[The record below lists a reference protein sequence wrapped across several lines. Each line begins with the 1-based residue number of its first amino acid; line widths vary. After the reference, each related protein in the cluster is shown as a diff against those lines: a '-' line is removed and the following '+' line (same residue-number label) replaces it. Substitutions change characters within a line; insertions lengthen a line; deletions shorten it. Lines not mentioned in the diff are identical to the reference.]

1 MKRSFPHRVAHLVA
15 GLWFALACGA
25 AALRAQHAD
34 SAPAPAPTSGPAPDA
49 APFATPHPTSA
60 PAASADGTIRV
71 FDFDERPLGN
81 FEDAPMHWERLT
93 GPGLP
98 AFARGRFDDEVGHAA
113 PPSFR
118 FDLRGVN
125 SNIGYQY
132 ERPDLVLEPGCDYR
146 VSAVVRADR
155 LVQARAFLALQLLD
169 VSGAPLPDGV
179 AVSNLIR
186 TNPDGPT
193 GEWQPVEIDFSTPD
207 AFAVRLRLLLWVVQA
222 HVWRPPAENQV
233 APITLQDVAAEV
245 WFDDVV
251 VRRMPRMRIELSH
264 GANVFRE
271 GAAARLRLRV
281 GNAPASE
288 LTARLTLVDA
298 RGETVHADE
307 QSLKG
312 DGNIDAGFE
321 LPVLPIGR
329 YGARIEL
336 RARSASF
343 LSRGLCFAV
352 TPALRPRPDAPA
364 DVGLDLARWLGPDPI
379 RARDLLRELG
389 ARSVKLMVPIA
400 DDPFAPARARQAAA
414 VRQLVRALIADRVE
428 TIGVLAPPLPMERGV
443 LPGSLR
449 ARLASDLRWR
459 ERSAPVLTD
468 FAGMI
473 TTWQVG
479 DESAELRDPVAWTA
493 DDVDGVRAHL
503 TRYVSIPEL
512 VLPQPVTAA
521 PEVGRDISSTYLSDE
536 APSSVL
542 PAQLEWLAEDAP
554 GRRWLRV
561 ATPAEPDADQRVGE
575 LARRAA
581 IAKAFDPERVYLD
594 APLRI
599 VDSSGTPQ
607 WEPAEDYLAIR
618 TLSHYLSG
626 AQPAGALRL
635 AGDGVALVFRDEPG
649 ATTGFAIAWTAWAP
663 PATADAEL
671 YLGDEPTAVD
681 LTGASHPLA
690 VSAGR
695 TRVTLRST
703 PIILDR
709 INIPLVLLHGS
720 LRLAPTYVEAH
731 TSEPSPRLSFRNH
744 FAEPLS
750 GVVTIAPPSGWTA
763 SPGQFDFT
771 LAPGETLEREIAL
784 RLPPR
789 QVAATR
795 PLSMVVHLRTPQRTD
810 VRVDAPI
817 TVGLTEILTEASAR
831 WVGDDLI
838 VEQSVRNL
846 SSQPVS
852 FTAFCDAPARPRQE
866 RAFLKIGPGDA
877 QSQSYVFP
885 AARALAGASLRCS
898 IEEIRG
904 TRRLDQLV
912 ALPP

>member
-1 MKRSFPHRVAHLVA
+1 M
-15 GLWFALACGA
+15 
-25 AALRAQHAD
+25 
-34 SAPAPAPTSGPAPDA
+34 
-49 APFATPHPTSA
+49 
-60 PAASADGTIRV
+60 IRV

-81 FEDAPMHWERLT
+81 FEDTPMHWERLT

-98 AFARGRFDDEVGHAA
+98 AFARGRFDDELGHDA

-146 VSAVVRADR
+146 VSAAVRAEG
-155 LVQARAFLALQLLD
+155 LVHARAFLALQLLD
-169 VSGAPLPDGV
+169 VSGAPLPDEV
-179 AVSNLIR
+179 AVSNLVR
-186 TNPDGPT
+186 TGPDGSPT
-193 GEWQPVEIDFSTPD
+193 DWQRVDIDFSTPD
-207 AFAVRLRLLLWVVQA
+207 AYAVRLRLLLWVVQA
-222 HVWRPPAENQV
+222 HVWRPPPENQV
-233 APITLQDVAAEV
+233 APITLQDVAARV

-264 GANVFRE
+264 PANVFRE
-271 GAAARLRLRV
+271 GAPAALRLRV

-288 LTARLTLVDA
+288 LSARLTLADA

-307 QSLKG
+307 QTLAG
-312 DGNIDAGFE
+312 DGNIDSSFE
-321 LPVLPIGR
+321 LPALAIGR
-329 YGARIEL
+329 YGAQIEL
-336 RARSASF
+336 RTHSASF
-343 LSRGLCFAV
+343 LSRTLCFAV
-352 TPALRPRPDAPA
+352 TPELRRLSDAPA
-364 DVGLDLARWLGPDPI
+364 DVGLDLARWLGPDPVG
-379 RARDLLRELG
+379 ARDLLRDLG
-389 ARSVKLMVPIA
+389 ARSVKLTVPIA

-414 VRQLVRALIADRVE
+414 VRRLVRELIADRVE
-428 TIGVLAPPLPMERGV
+428 TIGVLAPPLPVERGA
-443 LPGSLR
+443 LPESLR
-449 ARLASDLRWR
+449 ARLAHEVRWR

-479 DESAELRDPVAWTA
+479 DERAELRDPTAWTA
-493 DDVDGVRAHL
+493 ADIDAVRAHL

-512 VLPQPVTAA
+512 VVPQPVLAA
-521 PEVGRDISSTYLSDE
+521 PRVGRDISSTYLSDD
-536 APSSVL
+536 APSSAL
-542 PAQLEWLAEDAP
+542 AAQLAWLADDAP

-561 ATPAEPDADQRVGE
+561 ATPREPDADQRVAE

-581 IAKAFDPERVYLD
+581 IAKALDPERVYLD
-594 APLRI
+594 APLRV

-607 WEPAEDYLAIR
+607 WEPAEDYLVIR
-618 TLSHYLSG
+618 TLSRYLSG
-626 AQPAGALRL
+626 ARPAGALRL

-649 ATTGFAIAWTAWAP
+649 ATTGFAVAWTAWAP
-663 PATADAEL
+663 PATADVEL
-671 YLGDEPTAVD
+671 YLGDAPSAVE
-681 LTGASHPLA
+681 LTGATHPLT

-695 TRVTLRST
+695 TRVTLRAT

-709 INIPLVLLHGS
+709 INVPLVLLHGS

-744 FAEPLS
+744 FAEPLG
-750 GVVTIAPPSGWTA
+750 GVVTIAPPSGWSA
-763 SPGQFDFT
+763 SPAQFDVT
-771 LAPGETLEREIAL
+771 LAPGETLEREISL

-795 PLSMVVHLRTPQRTD
+795 PLSIVVHLRTPLRAEL
-810 VRVDAPI
+810 RVDAPI

-831 WVGDDLI
+831 WVGDDLV

-846 SSQPVS
+846 SSQAVS

-866 RAFLKIGPGDA
+866 RAFLAIGPGDE

-885 AARALAGASLRCS
+885 AARGLAGVSLRCS

-912 ALPP
+912 ALPPVRENP